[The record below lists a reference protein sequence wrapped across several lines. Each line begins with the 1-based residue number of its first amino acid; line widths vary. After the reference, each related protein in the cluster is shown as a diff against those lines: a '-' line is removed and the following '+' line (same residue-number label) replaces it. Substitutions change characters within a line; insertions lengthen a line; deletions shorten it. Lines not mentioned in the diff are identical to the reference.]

1 MDFSFFFKMFYPL
14 LFLFL
19 FAFFIKWIKSRKASW
34 VGSLGEYRVRKE
46 IEMIEKSSPSKYKA
60 FHDLYIP
67 KKDGSTSQIDH
78 LILSEQGLFVI
89 ETKNY
94 SGWIFGD
101 EKSKYW
107 TQVIYKR
114 KEKFLNPIW
123 QNIGHMKALK
133 EWLGEEFAY
142 IPIYSIVIFMPRA
155 KLKLEHS
162 FRQSHV
168 IYPKQLKEV
177 LGQYGQHVINNETKQ
192 YLDQKLRTLLMND
205 KQQQI
210 KKQHVQSIQYKQ
222 KKIKEHIKQDRCPKC
237 GSALVLKKGK
247 YGSFK
252 GCSNYPKCRFKEK
265 VS

>member
-1 MDFSFFFKMFYPL
+1 MLEIFYPL

-19 FAFFIKWIKSRKASW
+19 FALLIKWVKSRENIWIGK
-34 VGSLGEYRVRKE
+34 LGEYRVRKE
-46 IEMIEKSSPSKYKA
+46 IEMIEKTSAGKYIA

-114 KEKFLNPIW
+114 KEKFSNPIW
-123 QNIGHMKALK
+123 QNIGHIKALK

-142 IPIYSIVIFMPRA
+142 IPIYSVIIFMPRA
-155 KLKLEHS
+155 KLKTNSS
-162 FRQSHV
+162 FNQSHV

-177 LGQYGQHVINNETKQ
+177 LGQYHHHVVDMKTKQ
-192 YLDQKLRTLLMND
+192 HLTQKLKKLQMND
-205 KQQQI
+205 KQQEKEM
-210 KKQHVQSIQYKQ
+210 KKKHVQSIKQ
-222 KKIKEHIKQDRCPKC
+222 KQEVMKKHIQQGRCPKC
-237 GSALVLKKGK
+237 GGVLVLKKGK
-247 YGSFK
+247 YGSFR

-265 VS
+265 FS